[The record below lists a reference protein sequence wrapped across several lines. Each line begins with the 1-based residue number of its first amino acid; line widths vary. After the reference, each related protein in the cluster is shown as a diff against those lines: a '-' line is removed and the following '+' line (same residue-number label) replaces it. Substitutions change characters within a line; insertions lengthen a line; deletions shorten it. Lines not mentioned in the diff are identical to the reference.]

1 MRLPNGSLPVWV
13 EWIEV
18 TRSYL
23 ISAVVSVSTR
33 LGRVD

>member
-1 MRLPNGSLPVWV
+1 MKKMSLPVWV

-18 TRSYL
+18 SVGIFLTQGG
-23 ISAVVSVSTR
+23 SVSTR